1 MDDSELDKAR
11 QRPKQSF
18 ARAVSKRRYAA
29 RRTEMEAGDGE
40 GRGEGQGKRTRINFA
55 ICDYKDS

>member
-29 RRTEMEAGDGE
+29 RRTETEADDGREGKDRRGGGE
-40 GRGEGQGKRTRINFA
+40 GGKDTDQLRNM
-55 ICDYKDS
+55 